1 MAWVTPSTQITG
13 DIIAATT
20 WNQNVVANTA
30 YLKGQAGVVTAFE
43 NGVTVALTL
52 AVTGATTLTGLATM
66 PGGASITG
74 LILPSYMDM
83 TQGAAPSN
91 PAAGTTRIYAKADG
105 TLYYLAGASTVEQPL
120 GTSGYARSFLLM
132 GG

>member
-1 MAWVTPSTQITG
+1 MAWVTPSTQTTG

-52 AVTGATTLTGLATM
+52 AVTGATTLTGAATM
-66 PGGASITG
+66 PGGATITG
-74 LILPSYMDM
+74 LILPTYADY
-83 TQGAAPSN
+83 TQGTAPSA
-91 PAAGTTRIYAKADG
+91 PGAGLTRVYAKADG
-105 TLYYLAGASTVEQPL
+105 TLYYLAGTSTVEQPL
-120 GTSGYARSFLLM
+120 GTSGYARTFLLM

>member
-1 MAWVTPSTQITG
+1 MAWVTPSTQTTG
-13 DIIAATT
+13 DVIAAST

-52 AVTGATTLTGLATM
+52 AVTGATTLTGAATM
-66 PGGASITG
+66 PGGATITG
-74 LILPSYMDM
+74 LILPTYADF
-83 TQGAAPSN
+83 TQGTAPAAPG
-91 PAAGTTRIYAKADG
+91 AGSTRIYAKADG
-105 TLYYLAGASTVEQPL
+105 TLYYLAGTSTVEQPL